1 MPPLCTRIR
10 FLVILF
16 INLFLIGFCI
26 GFSTI
31 NNNEHQSINKVQ
43 TSTSREE
50 WREYCPNCN
59 RPTPSQCLCEHLPT
73 NKIHLQTHVVILQHP
88 VEFRRK
94 TISTVPLIK
103 LCLEHVF
110 VLVGRSFDDNVELQR
125 LLNDDNDRIPLLL
138 FPGDDAVTLDED
150 DISDVH
156 QKLLAK
162 HFTEDAITSTHSNNN
177 SIQPSNNNKYLLI
190 IVDGTWKQAKQ
201 ILRNSPSI
209 LQKCQSIQFASTSQ
223 TSIYDSIR
231 KQPDSHCL
239 STLESCERTLQLL
252 EPNDTNDNMKLASH
266 HLLSTLKSMILTQMK
281 YEQIYLESHPEL
293 VRNVDKLHA
302 KKIRQEQLMLMDDII
317 IPNNTH
323 NEEDDGT
330 VSTSRR
336 TSLQLPKGYTL
347 RQLKAQTNDAKY
359 VNSIWPYS
367 SKKSLGM
374 IEKQIHADNVNSTT
388 RYSSDDDDDSTSS
401 NACCLGIEYE
411 NKLVACIIR
420 HRNGSLGILHVDPH
434 HRHLGLAQALLLSAM
449 NTISSRNEKLFAYIV
464 DGNKASER
472 SFSKLGWRKDDPLGK
487 RGTG

>member
-1 MPPLCTRIR
+1 MI
-10 FLVILF
+10 I
-16 INLFLIGFCI
+16 INLFLIKFCI
-26 GFSTI
+26 GFSTTTT
-31 NNNEHQSINKVQ
+31 NQQSIKQ
-43 TSTSREE
+43 TSSSSTPQREE

-73 NKIHLQTHVVILQHP
+73 TKIHLQTHVVILQRP

-103 LCLEHVF
+103 LCLERID
-110 VLVGRSFDDNVELQR
+110 VLVGRSFDDNIELQR
-125 LLNDDNDRIPLLL
+125 LLDDNIDNIIPLLL
-138 FPGDDAVTLDED
+138 FPGDDAVTLD

-156 QKLLAK
+156 QQLAK
-162 HFTEDAITSTHSNNN
+162 HYKKDTQSTN
-177 SIQPSNNNKYLLI
+177 SIQSSNKYILI

-201 ILRNSPSI
+201 ILRSSPSI
-209 LQKCQSIQFASTSQ
+209 LSKCQSVQFKSTTQ

-252 EPNDTNDNMKLASH
+252 EPNNDNMKLASY

-281 YEQIYLESHPEL
+281 YEQIYLEKHPEL

-302 KKIRQEQLMLMDDII
+302 KKERQEELMLMDDSVS
-317 IPNNTH
+317 NNTH
-323 NEEDDGT
+323 DEEGNLDT
-330 VSTSRR
+330 TTISPSSSV
-336 TSLQLPKGYTL
+336 QLPKGYTL

-359 VNSIWPYS
+359 VDSIWPYS

-374 IEKQIHADNVNSTT
+374 IEKQIHADNVNTT
-388 RYSSDDDDDSTSS
+388 RYNNNDGTNTS
-401 NACCLGIEYE
+401 ACCLGIEYE
-411 NKLVACIIR
+411 NKELVACIIR
-420 HRNGSLGILHVDPH
+420 HRNGSLGILHVDPQ
-434 HRHLGLAQALLLSAM
+434 HRQLGLAQVLLQSAM
-449 NTISSRNEKLFAYIV
+449 DTISSRNEKLFAYIV

-472 SFSKLGWRKDDPLGK
+472 LFSKLGWRKDDPLGK

>member
-1 MPPLCTRIR
+1 MPSIYTRIR

-16 INLFLIGFCI
+16 INLFSIKSCF
-26 GFSTI
+26 GFSTSI
-31 NNNEHQSINKVQ
+31 NNQSIKHTSS
-43 TSTSREE
+43 TSTSTSTEE

-73 NKIHLQTHVVILQHP
+73 SKIRLQTHVVILQHP

-103 LCLEHVF
+103 LCLERVD
-110 VLVGRSFDDNVELQR
+110 VLVGRSFDDNVELQH
-125 LLNDDNDRIPLLL
+125 LMDDVDRVPLLL
-138 FPGDDAVTLDED
+138 FPGDDAVTLDD
-150 DISDVH
+150 DNISDVH
-156 QKLLAK
+156 QQLANHCK
-162 HFTEDAITSTHSNNN
+162 EDTLVSNNN
-177 SIQPSNNNKYLLI
+177 SMQSNINSIQPNNKYLLI

-209 LQKCQSIQFASTSQ
+209 LQKCQSVQFKSTSQ

-252 EPNDTNDNMKLASH
+252 EPNDNENMKLASH
-266 HLLSTLKSMILTQMK
+266 YLLSALKAMILTQMK

-302 KKIRQEQLMLMDDII
+302 KKIRQEQIKLMDDSM
-317 IPNNTH
+317 PNDTH
-323 NEEDDGT
+323 DDDIDT
-330 VSTSRR
+330 VSAS
-336 TSLQLPKGYTL
+336 SKLSVQLLPKGYKL
-347 RQLKAQTNDAKY
+347 RQLKSQTNDAQY
-359 VNSIWPYS
+359 VDSIWPYS

-374 IEKQIHADNVNSTT
+374 IEKQMHADNVNTT
-388 RYSSDDDDDSTSS
+388 RYTNDNDDDSTS
-401 NACCLGIEYE
+401 ACCLGIEYE
-411 NKLVACIIR
+411 DKELVACIIR
-420 HRNGSLGILHVDPH
+420 HRNGSLGILHVEPQ
-434 HRHLGLAQALLLSAM
+434 HRHLGLAQVLLKSAM
-449 NTISSRNEKLFAYIV
+449 ISISSRDEKLFAYIV

-472 SFSKLGWRKDDPLGK
+472 LFSKLGWRKDDPLGK